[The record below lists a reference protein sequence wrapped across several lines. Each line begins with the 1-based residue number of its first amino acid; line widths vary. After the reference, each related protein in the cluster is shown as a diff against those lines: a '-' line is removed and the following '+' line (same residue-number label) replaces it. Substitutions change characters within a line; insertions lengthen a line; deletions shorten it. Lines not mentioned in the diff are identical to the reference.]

1 MKAMYIIYENERN
14 RGKQTSVI
22 YKMITA
28 WLRKY
33 RSILVFMTK
42 EIKDTERETGRKMLG
57 EQLSWNLAS
66 KKVIIFY

>member
-1 MKAMYIIYENERN
+1 
-14 RGKQTSVI
+14 
-22 YKMITA
+22 MITA